1 MHCRIL
7 CAFRRECSNISSSDN
22 CCVCSAGCSPV
33 GNSDQVLG
41 EDAKAR
47 KKIEI
52 KIMIIRHPRMLCVY
66 MEQLNKCSKK
76 KSHVSLYR

>member
-7 CAFRRECSNISSSDN
+7 CAFRIQCSNISSSDN
-22 CCVCSAGCSPV
+22 CCVCSAGRSPV
-33 GNSDQVLG
+33 GNTDQVLG

-47 KKIEI
+47 VKKEI
-52 KIMIIRHPRMLCVY
+52 KIMIICHPCMPCVY

-76 KSHVSLYR
+76 NVM